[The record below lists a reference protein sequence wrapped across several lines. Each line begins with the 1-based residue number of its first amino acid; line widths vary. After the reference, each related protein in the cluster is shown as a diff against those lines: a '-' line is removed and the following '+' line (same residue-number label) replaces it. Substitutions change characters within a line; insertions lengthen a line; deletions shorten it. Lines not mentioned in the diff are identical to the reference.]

1 MLIGGPQVSNFYARQ
16 PPAAGE
22 AIDNTEWK
30 GDLGYTLKNTA
41 ASTPDIFDAVVTAVV
56 KSAPAPYA
64 SVGDAAKAAESEKLR
79 LYQKRF
85 KIDDHIVPFGVE
97 ATGALGPSA
106 KALLWRV
113 ASNDDAAPDIRSA
126 RYYYICR
133 LSVVLK
139 ASAYT
144 MYKRYLTKCVD
155 SLKPPADGE

>member
-1 MLIGGPQVSNFYARQ
+1 MEDDGRQVRRRVRRGPHH
-16 PPAAGE
+16 
-22 AIDNTEWK
+22 DTEWK

-56 KSAPAPYA
+56 KSAPAPYV
-64 SVGDAAKAAESEKLR
+64 SVGDAAKAGESEKFR
-79 LYQKRF
+79 NYRKRF

-106 KALLWRV
+106 KALLRRI

-126 RYYYICR
+126 RYRYYICR

-144 MYKRYLTKCVD
+144 MYKCYLTKCVN
-155 SLKPPADGE
+155 SPTATADGE

>member
-1 MLIGGPQVSNFYARQ
+1 VSGLCKGSAGRFARARGVTAIICARRSDW
-16 PPAAGE
+16 PPPLSIREERAGKLGLAAG
-22 AIDNTEWK
+22 
-30 GDLGYTLKNTA
+30 L
-41 ASTPDIFDAVVTAVV
+41 SPRR
-56 KSAPAPYA
+56 APLPN
-64 SVGDAAKAAESEKLR
+64 
-79 LYQKRF
+79 
-85 KIDDHIVPFGVE
+85 E

-126 RYYYICR
+126 RYRYYICR

>member
-1 MLIGGPQVSNFYARQ
+1 MF
-16 PPAAGE
+16 
-22 AIDNTEWK
+22 
-30 GDLGYTLKNTA
+30 
-41 ASTPDIFDAVVTAVV
+41 
-56 KSAPAPYA
+56 
-64 SVGDAAKAAESEKLR
+64 R
-79 LYQKRF
+79 LYRKRF

-126 RYYYICR
+126 RYRYYICR

-139 ASAYT
+139 ASAYI